1 MALKKKIKKG
11 IAALKN
17 PEKAFL
23 ELKKVTLEDIVSDY
37 MHLLL
42 LVALAVALFNIIYS
56 IGRTIYLAVFLN
68 ADISYVRLI
77 NYITGQ
83 SFTILL
89 IYILAGTIVVFLFSF
104 IMKIFFRKIKYT
116 ELLKIILVSLYPFL
130 LFGWIPRLAFALII
144 WSIFLFV
151 LGIRINKDPEKIKK
165 DSIFQRD

>member
-104 IMKIFFRKIKYT
+104 IMKIFFRKIKKT
-116 ELLKIILVSLYPFL
+116 I
-130 LFGWIPRLAFALII
+130 
-144 WSIFLFV
+144 
-151 LGIRINKDPEKIKK
+151 
-165 DSIFQRD
+165 